1 MAHMPRLLILSL
13 LICSLTQA
21 QAQKPSW
28 EYPTAKVRGWHAQA
42 IAVALREFQR
52 HQGGKNE
59 YGEPGYGDLRH
70 YEVWIS
76 QSPPD
81 LLPLKYARQECVR
94 VSFLPDSA
102 PNDRYEVGGRT
113 SSGIEVSYDISKRT
127 LKIVKT
133 SFAR

>member
-70 YEVWIS
+70 YEVWIDRKS
-76 QSPPD
+76 TRLNSSH
-81 LLPLKYARQECVR
+81 LGISYAVFCLK
-94 VSFLPDSA
+94 
-102 PNDRYEVGGRT
+102 
-113 SSGIEVSYDISKRT
+113 KKKK
-127 LKIVKT
+127 KI
-133 SFAR
+133 

>member
-1 MAHMPRLLILSL
+1 MPSIARVLVLSVV
-13 LICSLTQA
+13 ICLFTTTK
-21 QAQKPSW
+21 AQKPSW
-28 EYPTAKVRGWHAQA
+28 EYPTAKIRGWHAQA
-42 IAVALREFQR
+42 VAVALREFQKQ
-52 HQGGKNE
+52 QGGKNE

-81 LLPLKYARQECVR
+81 LLPLKYAHQECVR
-94 VSFLPDSA
+94 VSFAPDSA

-113 SSGIEVSYDISKRT
+113 SYGIEVSYDISKRR

>member
-1 MAHMPRLLILSL
+1 MARAAHLLPLTLVISL
-13 LICSLTQA
+13 LISA
-21 QAQKPSW
+21 RAQKPSW
-28 EYPTAKVRGWHAQA
+28 EYPTAKIRGWHAQA
-42 IAVALREFQR
+42 VAVALREFR
-52 HQGGKNE
+52 KHQGGKNE

-70 YEVWIS
+70 YQVWIS

-81 LLPLKYARQECVR
+81 QLPLKYAQEECVR
-94 VSFLPDSA
+94 VSFVPDSA

-113 SSGIEVSYDISKRT
+113 SYGIEVSYDISKRA